1 MRKEL
6 FIAQYTEAGMS
17 KPNVLL
23 AKIEGADLKYKRS
36 LHKPWCRENKAKRLR
51 VSDWWGC
58 SGCNGKR
65 SQP

>member
-1 MRKEL
+1 
-6 FIAQYTEAGMS
+6 MS